1 MTKKADWRDEPGL
14 VSTNKYSRKFAYT
27 PIKCSDG
34 QTVWFSYCYKHIR
47 TWTCGMPT
55 TFEDQ
60 YYSHDDFIGYISEEE
75 YIVRKLAET
84 L

>member
-34 QTVWFSYCYKHIR
+34 QDVWFKYYYKHYR
-47 TWTCGMPT
+47 VWTCHPVSS
-55 TFEDQ
+55 FDEQ
-60 YYSHDDFIGYISEEE
+60 YYSHEDFIGNVSEEE